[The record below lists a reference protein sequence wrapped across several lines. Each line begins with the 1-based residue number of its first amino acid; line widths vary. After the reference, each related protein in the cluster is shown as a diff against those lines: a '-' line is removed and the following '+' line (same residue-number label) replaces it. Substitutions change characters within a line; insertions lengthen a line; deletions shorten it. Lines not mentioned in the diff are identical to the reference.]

1 VRPVPSLCPAWK
13 IRRDG
18 CGGRSLPVRRPRAAT
33 FDPACKAHLN
43 TLLLHAAQPQPNRPS
58 ADGSKGKKGERS
70 TPQRHSSLPP
80 SYSSSAPQITLRAGS
95 CSAGFSTPVAP
106 AARSWGRQGPRRE
119 FCWSPFFSFFCHL
132 LVFFSSSFYSFL
144 GASDPLDW
152 IGLL

>member
-1 VRPVPSLCPAWK
+1 
-13 IRRDG
+13 
-18 CGGRSLPVRRPRAAT
+18 LPVRRPRAAT

-119 FCWSPFFSFFCHL
+119 FCWSPFFSFSVTCWSFFLLHFIRSLARAIPLTGSDFCA
-132 LVFFSSSFYSFL
+132 
-144 GASDPLDW
+144 GID
-152 IGLL
+152 